1 MIYLPNKCKKYNKNV
16 VSLLNQSR
24 IILSCL
30 LDKNIENLEDKFHLV
45 VENKKLFQLSR
56 EFINIKN

>member
-16 VSLLNQSR
+16 VSLVNQSR

-45 VENKKLFQLSR
+45 VGNKKLFQLSR